1 MKINIVVGGTFH
13 APILASNLIRLGYDV
28 KIYTSTPK
36 FKFKDKALLDKVVF
50 VPMIFQIFR
59 KLINRPIWSG
69 FKYFDSVV
77 FDWVV
82 SKIMRDCD
90 VVYGFAGNS
99 CFSGASV
106 KQRGGKFILDRACPH
121 IEYQNDL
128 LLSESKE
135 LQVKFYKLGRRT
147 LTRSKLEY
155 QVADRIVVPSK
166 YTYNT
171 FLGRDVDFN
180 KIDIIPLD
188 ANASAPQK
196 NPKKTNTGFT
206 IGVVGGG
213 LLRKGYI
220 YLFRAWDELCIDGGR
235 LLIKG
240 NKSELIQSKEIQNII
255 KRNKNI
261 EFVDYVEDINDFY
274 KECDIFCLPSIDDG
288 FGMVV
293 FEAMANALP
302 VIVTKNVGASTF
314 VSHGE
319 NGYIV
324 NIKKSDELREKFL
337 LLYKN
342 KSKLLRFSKRS
353 LKIYKNYVNSNASYL
368 NGIRNLFLSL

>member
-13 APILASNLIRLGYDV
+13 APILARNLIRLGHDV

-36 FKFKDKALLDKVVF
+36 FKFKDKALLKNIVF
-50 VPMIFQIFR
+50 VPMMFQIFR
-59 KLINRPIWSG
+59 KLINKPIWSG

-99 CFSGASV
+99 YFSGVSV
-106 KQRGGKFILDRACPH
+106 KQRGGKYILDRACPH
-121 IEYQNDL
+121 VNYQNDL
-128 LLSESKE
+128 LIEESKE
-135 LQVKFYKLGRRT
+135 IRVKFYSLGNRA
-147 LTRSKLEY
+147 LNRSKLEY
-155 QVADRIVVPSK
+155 REANRIIVPSK
-166 YTYNT
+166 YTYET
-171 FLGRDVDFN
+171 FLGRGVDLD

-188 ANASAPQK
+188 ANASVPQK
-196 NPKKTNTGFT
+196 IPKKTNTGFT
-206 IGVVGGG
+206 VGVVGGG

-220 YLFRAWDELCIDGGR
+220 YIFRAWDGLCIDGGK

-314 VSHGE
+314 VVHGE

-324 NIKKSDELREKFL
+324 NIRSSDELKKGIL
-337 LLYKN
+337 SLYKDKIKLSEFSE
-342 KSKLLRFSKRS
+342 KSLQ
-353 LKIYKNYVNSNASYL
+353 IYENYTNSNTSYL
-368 NGIRNLFLSL
+368 NSVGILFSSL